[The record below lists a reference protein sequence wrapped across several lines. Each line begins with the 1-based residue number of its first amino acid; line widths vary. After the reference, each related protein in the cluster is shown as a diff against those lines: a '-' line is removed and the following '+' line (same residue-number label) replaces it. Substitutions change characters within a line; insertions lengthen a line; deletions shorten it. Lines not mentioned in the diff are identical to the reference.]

1 MPKLQLVLAPD
12 PIFKKKST
20 PVESVTDEIRQ
31 LMDDMLQTLE
41 VEQGV
46 GMAAPMVDIL
56 KRIVVINLKENEAHT
71 KLFMVN
77 PELVEKSE
85 EMQVFEEASLC
96 YPGIFADIKRP
107 SHIKVKYLDYDGNQ
121 QEITADGLL
130 ATCIQH
136 EMDYLDGK
144 VYLDYL
150 SKLKRDT
157 LLRKMHKFIKQYG
170 SGHGHGCAS
179 GCEH

>member
-1 MPKLQLVLAPD
+1 MPPLQLVLAPD
-12 PIFKKKST
+12 PIFKKKSA
-20 PVESVTDEIRQ
+20 PVASVTDEIRQ
-31 LMDDMLQTLE
+31 LMDDMLHTLE
-41 VEQGV
+41 AEQGV
-46 GMAAPMVDIL
+46 GIAAPMVDVL
-56 KRIVVINLKENEAHT
+56 KRIVVINFKENDTHT

-77 PELVEKSE
+77 PQLVEKSE

-96 YPGIFADIKRP
+96 YPGIFAEIKRP
-107 SHIKVKYLDYDGNQ
+107 RHIKVKYLDYDGKP
-121 QEITADGLL
+121 QELAAEGFL

-157 LLRKMHKFIKQYG
+157 LLRKMSKFIKQYG
-170 SGHGHGCAS
+170 TGHGHGCAS